1 MNSDSSLRPL
11 ATFYGDDFTGAS
23 DNLAQFHRHGLR
35 SVLFFEPPSP
45 ARLATLAG
53 RGGADVIG
61 VAGIARSLP
70 TAAMAA
76 EIDPAVAALA
86 ALGAPLFQYKCC
98 STFDSS
104 PSIGSLGEATRRM
117 QRAWPQRPV
126 AVLAAMPEFGRYTV
140 FGNHFARFGEAVHR
154 LDRHPV
160 MRRHPS
166 TPMTEA
172 DLGEVLAAQGLVAG
186 ARADIRALDAS
197 ADAADLARR
206 IDWSA
211 GPVVFDACTNDQLVR
226 AAGAIWAQ
234 AQAGEGALALAA
246 QGLAHGLGQH
256 LQACGALSRQPPA
269 HALPGVERLLVL
281 SGSCS
286 AITAGQIDAAEQL
299 GWAVEGL
306 DPVDLLEPGRT
317 AAGRLDT
324 DALAARLHS
333 AMARKGG
340 AVVHTAR
347 GPDDP
352 AVERVRAH
360 AQARAITPDRLA
372 AGIGAG
378 YAALIRAVLAR
389 GGLKR
394 VVVAGGDSSS
404 YTMRALGAWALEVV
418 ASAFDD
424 NAHVCRLLAD
434 DPLVDGLEV
443 LLKGGQVG
451 RPDLFARM
459 REGF

>member
-1 MNSDSSLRPL
+1 MNAATLARPV

-23 DNLAQFHRHGLR
+23 DNLAQFHRHGLH

-45 ARLATLAG
+45 GRLAALAD
-53 RGGADVIG
+53 RGGADVVG
-61 VAGIARSLP
+61 VAGVARSLP

-76 EIDPAVAALA
+76 EIDPAIRSLA
-86 ALGAPLFQYKCC
+86 GLGAPLFQYKCC
-98 STFDSS
+98 STFDSTS
-104 PSIGSLGEATRRM
+104 AIGSLGEATRRM
-117 QRAWPQRPV
+117 QQAWPDRAV

-172 DLGEVLAAQGLVAG
+172 DLGEILAAQGLAPGV
-186 ARADIRALDAS
+186 S
-197 ADAADLARR
+197 ADVRLIDAATHAADLARAL
-206 IDWSA
+206 DWSA
-211 GPVVFDACTNDQLVR
+211 GPVIFDACTNAQLVC
-226 AAGAIWAQ
+226 AAGAIWERAQ
-234 AQAGEGALALAA
+234 SAGGMLALAA
-246 QGLAHGLGQH
+246 QGLAHGLGQY
-256 LQACGALSRQPPA
+256 LQASGRVSRPPPA
-269 HALPGVERLLVL
+269 HSLPGVERLLVL

-286 AITAGQIDAAEQL
+286 AITAEQIDVAQRA
-299 GWAVEGL
+299 GWHVEAL
-306 DPVDLLEPGRT
+306 DPLGDAEALDSTVRDT
-317 AAGRLDT
+317 A
-324 DALAARLHS
+324 ALAARLH
-333 AMARKGG
+333 AALERCGG

-352 AVERVRAH
+352 AVAQTRRR
-360 AQARAITPDRLA
+360 AQARSMAPDRLA
-372 AGIGAG
+372 AGIGAA
-378 YAALIRAVLAR
+378 YAAVIRGVLER
-389 GGLKR
+389 GGLRR
-394 VVVAGGDSSS
+394 VVIAGGDSSS

-418 ASAFDD
+418 ASSFAD

-459 REGF
+459 RDGF